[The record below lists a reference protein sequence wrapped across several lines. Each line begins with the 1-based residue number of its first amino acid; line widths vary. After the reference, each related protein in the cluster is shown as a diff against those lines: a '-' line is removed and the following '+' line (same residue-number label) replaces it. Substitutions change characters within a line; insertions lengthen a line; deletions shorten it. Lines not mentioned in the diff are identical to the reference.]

1 MKWET
6 KALEAKAYELREQVI
21 RIINRAK
28 AGHVGG
34 DMSIMDILVE
44 LYYEEMNISPENQND
59 PARDRFVLSKGHV
72 AESLYAVLADRGF
85 IPVEELETFQQFGTR
100 LIGHPN
106 NKVEGVEMN
115 SGALGH
121 GLSVCVGM
129 ALAGRMQA
137 LPYRVYTVMGDGELA
152 EGSIWEAVECAAQYK
167 LDNLC
172 AVIDKNGLQISGTTE
187 QVMSHENLVA
197 RFEAYRWNVV
207 EVNGHD
213 FAALRDAFAAA
224 RAARGCPTAV
234 IADTVKGRG
243 ISFMENNVKWHHKVC
258 NEEEFR
264 QAIAELEARREE
276 CAR

>member
-6 KALEAKAYELREQVI
+6 KALEAKAYALREQVI

-85 IPVEELETFQQFGTR
+85 IPAEELETFQQFGTR

-172 AVIDKNGLQISGTTE
+172 AVVDKNGLQISGTTE

-224 RAARGCPTAV
+224 RAARGCPTAI

>member
-224 RAARGCPTAV
+224 RAARGCPTAI

>member
-1 MKWET
+1 MKLET
-6 KALEAKAYELREQVI
+6 RAIEAKAYALREQVI
-21 RIINRAK
+21 RVIDHAQ

-59 PARDRFVLSKGHV
+59 PNRDRFVLSKGHA
-72 AESLYAVLADRGF
+72 AEALYTVLADRGF
-85 IPVEELETFQQFGTR
+85 IDPAELQTFQALGSR

-129 ALAGRMQA
+129 AIAGKMQNMS
-137 LPYRVYTVMGDGELA
+137 YRVYTVMGDGELA

-172 AVIDKNGLQISGTTE
+172 AIVDKNGLQISGTTD
-187 QVMSHENLVA
+187 QVMSHEDLAA
-197 RFEAYRWNVV
+197 RLRAYHWNVL
-207 EVNGHD
+207 EINGHD
-213 FAALRDAFAAA
+213 FDALRAAFAAA
-224 RAARGCPTAV
+224 RATKGCPTFI
-234 IADTVKGRG
+234 IANTVKGKG

-258 NEEEFR
+258 NPEEFQ
-264 QAIAELEARREE
+264 QAVAELQARREE
-276 CAR
+276 CAK